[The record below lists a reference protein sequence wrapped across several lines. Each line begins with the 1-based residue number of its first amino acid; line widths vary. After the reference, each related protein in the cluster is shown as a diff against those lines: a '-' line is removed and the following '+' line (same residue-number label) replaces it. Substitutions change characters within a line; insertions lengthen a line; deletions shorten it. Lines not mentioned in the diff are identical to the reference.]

1 MDETTAISL
10 RGVWKE
16 YTSGLGHALKRI
28 ILGRGGFKS
37 AGVDSREHW
46 ALKDIN
52 LEIGKGWSVGIVGG
66 NGAGKSTLLK
76 VVAGILEPSLGNIQ
90 VDGSLFPMIEINAG
104 LHFELNGRENAR
116 LLCLILGTPKDEIG
130 SKISEIEEFSELGP
144 WFDRPIRMY
153 SSGMLARLGFS
164 VAANIRRD
172 IVLIDETFAVGDLRF
187 RNKGLARLNS
197 LRKSGATILI
207 VSHNIETLR
216 FVAEQGA
223 LIDNG
228 ELKFFGSSHDT
239 LKEYEKLAFSRN
251 SGKNQWEFKG
261 LVRSGKVT
269 ILDARIVDNQ
279 GITLVNVEAGA
290 DFTVRIKLSF
300 RDIVNPVLFCLGIY
314 NEAGT
319 LCSWNNSAEVGVRAK
334 SGEDD
339 LVLSAHFQ
347 NNVLASGAYE
357 IVFLAQ
363 DYGSYEII
371 ERVAGLL
378 SFSIIGENR
387 NSAVISFPCNW
398 SIMSAGDKRNMVQPE
413 EPECF

>member
-1 MDETTAISL
+1 MDDNVAISL
-10 RGVWKE
+10 EGVWKE
-16 YTSGLGHALKRI
+16 YTTGLGHALKRI
-28 ILGRGGFKS
+28 ALNR
-37 AGVDSREHW
+37 AGLNRAAVNTKHYW

-52 LEIGKGWSVGIVGG
+52 LDLKKGQSVGIVGR

-76 VVAGILEPSLGNIQ
+76 VIAGILEPSLGN
-90 VDGSLFPMIEINAG
+90 VRVNGSLFPMIEINAG
-104 LHFELNGRENAR
+104 LHFELTGRENAK
-116 LLCLILGTPKDEIG
+116 LLCLILETPKREINH
-130 SKISEIEEFSELGP
+130 KIPEIEEFSELGP
-144 WFDRPIRMY
+144 WFDKPIRMY

-223 LIDNG
+223 LLDNG

-239 LKEYEKLAFSRN
+239 LKEYEKLAFTRN
-251 SGKNQWEFKG
+251 RGETNVECKRPVG
-261 LVRSGKVT
+261 SGKVT
-269 ILDARIVDNQ
+269 ILDAEILDDQ
-279 GITLVNVEAGA
+279 GNTLVNIDEGSRFKVKISLG
-290 DFTVRIKLSF
+290 L

-319 LCSWNNSAEVGVRAK
+319 LCSWNNSAEAGVVADTRT
-334 SGEDD
+334 GD
-339 LVLSAHFQ
+339 LILTANYE

-363 DYGSYEII
+363 DFHSYEII
-371 ERVAGLL
+371 ERVAGLAG
-378 SFSIIGENR
+378 FSIIGENR
-387 NSAVISFPCNW
+387 TSAVISFPCNW
-398 SIMSAGDKRNMVQPE
+398 SIMNRGDKDKIVE
-413 EPECF
+413 SSEPETI